1 MNRSWSMCR
10 ICGAGPAGHH
20 RARCNEIEAERCIP
34 CDRQCPGWGV
44 ENPDGGPNIQRCDSC
59 ARFVDDDA
67 AREHVRRLW
76 RQTFAL
82 PVPSLSAENTE
93 MTLTWSCVDLL
104 YRFDVYGL

>member
-1 MNRSWSMCR
+1 
-10 ICGAGPAGHH
+10 
-20 RARCNEIEAERCIP
+20 
-34 CDRQCPGWGV
+34 
-44 ENPDGGPNIQRCDSC
+44 
-59 ARFVDDDA
+59 
-67 AREHVRRLW
+67 VRRLW